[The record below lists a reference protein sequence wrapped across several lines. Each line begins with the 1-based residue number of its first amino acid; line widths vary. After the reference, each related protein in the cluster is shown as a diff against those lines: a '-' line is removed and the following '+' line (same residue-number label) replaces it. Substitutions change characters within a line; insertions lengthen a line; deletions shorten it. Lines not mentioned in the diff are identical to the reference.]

1 MSLALYIYSYFYILL
16 ILPFLYL
23 VSDPI
28 LMRLIL
34 YISINQFVLQCFDA
48 VGLAICI
55 AGNNRPRSVS
65 GVTLN
70 VTQFPDD

>member
-1 MSLALYIYSYFYILL
+1 VSLALYIYSYFYILL

-48 VGLAICI
+48 VGLTICI
-55 AGNNRPRSVS
+55 VGNNRPRSVS

-70 VTQFPDD
+70 LTQFPDD